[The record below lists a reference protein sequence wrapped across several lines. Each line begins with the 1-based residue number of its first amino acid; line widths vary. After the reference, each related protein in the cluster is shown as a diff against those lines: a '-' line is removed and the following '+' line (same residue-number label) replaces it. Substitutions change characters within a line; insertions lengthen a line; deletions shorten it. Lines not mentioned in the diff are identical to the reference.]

1 MYTNKTTQFYDL
13 VIFGAKG
20 DLTKRKLLP
29 ALYKLEKKKKIFK
42 NTRIIGIGRA
52 NWNNSEYSK
61 IVKENLLNFLDCS
74 LDENIWKLFK
84 SKLFFYNLDINN
96 TSCFKQLKKIL
107 DTDSNITIYYFAMPP
122 NTFEIICKGLG
133 DSHLNNKNTRIVI
146 EKPIGDSLK
155 SAKIIN
161 KKISKYFK
169 ESQIFRID
177 HYLGKETT
185 LNLLSLRFANS
196 IFFNNWDNKVI
207 DHVQI
212 TVSEKVGIEG
222 RWKYFEKTGQMKD
235 MVQNHLLQLL
245 TIITMSPPNNLEANS
260 IRDEKVKVLNSL
272 RLINNNNVNINTVRG
287 QYSSGIVQGVKV
299 NSYLNEDGVKKNSRT
314 ETFVSIRTHIDNSRW
329 EGVPFY
335 LRTGKRLP
343 IKCSKIV
350 IFFKKTP
357 INLFNNSFINIP
369 ENKLTIRLEPNEGI
383 DLQIINKIPDL
394 QSEYLLDKVK
404 LNFDYIH
411 TFPKNSLSD
420 AYERLLLESMIGNQS
435 LFVRHDEVEA
445 SWKWIDSI
453 TNSWSSTNQ
462 TPILYKAGTWGPGEI
477 SDMIINQ
484 DKRYWDNF

>member
-1 MYTNKTTQFYDL
+1 MFINNTTQSYDL

-29 ALYKLEKKKKIFK
+29 ALYKLEKNKKIFK

-52 NWNNSEYSK
+52 NWNNSEYCK
-61 IVKENLLNFLDCS
+61 IVKKNLINFLNIP
-74 LDENIWKLFK
+74 LEQKIWKLFK

-96 TSCFKQLKKIL
+96 ISCFKKLEKIL
-107 DTDSNITIYYFAMPP
+107 NTNNNITIYYFAMPP
-122 NTFEIICKGLG
+122 NTFEIICQGLG
-133 DSHLNNKNTRIVI
+133 KSYLNNKNTRIVI
-146 EKPIGDSLK
+146 EKPIGNCFK
-155 SAKIIN
+155 SAQIIN

-185 LNLLSLRFANS
+185 LNLLSLRFANN
-196 IFFNNWDNKVI
+196 IFFNNWNNKII
-207 DHVQI
+207 DHIQI

-245 TIITMSPPNNLEANS
+245 TIIAMSPPNDLTENS

-272 RLINNNNVNINTVRG
+272 RLINNDNVNINTVRG
-287 QYSSGIVQGVKV
+287 QYSSGIIDGKKV
-299 NSYLNEDGVKKNSRT
+299 VSYLNEDGIKENSKT
-314 ETFVSIRTHIDNSRW
+314 ETFVSIRVNIDNNRW
-329 EGVPFY
+329 KGVPFY

-343 IKCSKIV
+343 KKCSKIV
-350 IFFKKTP
+350 IFFKKIP
-357 INLFNNSFINIP
+357 INLFNNAFIDIP
-369 ENKLTIRLEPNEGI
+369 QNKLTIRLEPHEGI
-383 DLQIINKIPDL
+383 DLQIVNKVPDL
-394 QSEYLLDKVK
+394 QSEYLLEKVK
-404 LNFDYIH
+404 LNFDYIN

-420 AYERLLLESMIGNQS
+420 AYERLLLESILGNQS

-453 TNSWSSTNQ
+453 TNAWESTNLI
-462 TPILYKAGTWGPGEI
+462 PILYKSGTWGPKEI
-477 SDMIINQ
+477 SDQIINQ
-484 DKRYWDNF
+484 DKRYWS